1 MDGAIASLHLFMHS
15 GFGQGQLYRYIFIHI
30 SVIMHGD
37 RLLGAR
43 NLSNYYSHFE
53 ISYKSRLDSH
63 GLRTYLYPSNGG
75 NWTGVT
81 QSV

>member
-1 MDGAIASLHLFMHS
+1 MGGAIPPLHLFMHS
-15 GFGQGQLYRYIFIHI
+15 GFGQGQLYHYMLIHI

-37 RLLGAR
+37 RLLGGR

-53 ISYKSRLDSH
+53 ITYKRRLDSH
-63 GLRTYLYPSNGG
+63 GLRTYLYLSNGG